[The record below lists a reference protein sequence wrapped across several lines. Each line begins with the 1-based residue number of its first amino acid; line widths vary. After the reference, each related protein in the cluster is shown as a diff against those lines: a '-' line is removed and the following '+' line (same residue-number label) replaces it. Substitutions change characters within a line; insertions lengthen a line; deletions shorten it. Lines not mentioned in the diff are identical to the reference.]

1 MVEQIGERVRRGG
14 DGRDRRRAP
23 LRRIGPIECRQEL
36 EKRIFLI
43 VWDRFDPGLRMA
55 DRSLC
60 VCPYACPYACPHAC
74 PRACPHAR
82 SIDMS
87 ARVSIRMCVRMPVRM
102 SAHIGLIVE
111 RHAGEM
117 WPVDLQSFWDRLDD
131 SFPDCRMADGSATCL
146 HGTRKA
152 ISI

>member
-1 MVEQIGERVRRGG
+1 MVEQIGERVRR
-14 DGRDRRRAP
+14 DRRRAP
-23 LRRIGPIECRQEL
+23 LWHIGPIECRQEL

-43 VWDRFDPGLRMA
+43 VWDRFEPGLRMA

-60 VCPYACPYACPHAC
+60 VCPCACPYAC

-117 WPVDLQSFWDRLDD
+117 WPVDLESFWDRLDD